1 MKNNKCE
8 NCNNYILEK
17 RKINNTDKTVKPILL
32 PTYYCAWYQKSLI
45 NLQPHSKCQHFENKI
60 IKEIEF

>member
-1 MKNNKCE
+1 MKTKICV
-8 NCNNYILEK
+8 NCNNCILEK
-17 RKINNTDKTVKPILL
+17 RKINSENPT
-32 PTYYCAWYQKSLI
+32 TYYCSWYQKSLI